1 MPFYETTI
9 ITRQDLS
16 RQDVTKITD
25 DLVAIV
31 EQGKGKII
39 KNEYWGLRNLAYL
52 IQKNRKGHYAML
64 GYEAPADAIKELN
77 RKMGINEEIVRSLTI
92 KLDALDEAPSIVMQ
106 QMRSRDDYNDSSDSK
121 PTAASAVTPAKSSEP
136 AADQASA

>member
-25 DLVAIV
+25 GLVSII
-31 EQGKGKII
+31 EEGKGKII

-52 IQKNRKGHYAML
+52 IQKNRKGHYVML
-64 GYEAPADAIKELN
+64 GYEAPADAIEELN
-77 RKMGINEEIVRSLTI
+77 RNMGINEEIVRSLTI
-92 KLDALDEAPSIVMQ
+92 KLDEMDEAPSIVMQ
-106 QMRSRDDYNDSSDSK
+106 QMRSRDEYNEGSDSK
-121 PTAASAVTPAKSSEP
+121 PAPAETQAKSSEP